1 MNSVHF
7 SFACK
12 KRLSLCP
19 EILYN
24 LLYAIHLFA
33 EREKLLIN
41 QPPVTIISPGMKVM
55 YLLLASFLFMM
66 LHDIHDKVI
75 E

>member
-1 MNSVHF
+1 MNLIHF
-7 SFACK
+7 AFACK
-12 KRLSLCP
+12 KRISLCP

-24 LLYAIHLFA
+24 LLYVIHLFA

-41 QPPVTIISPGMKVM
+41 QPPVTIISPGMKAM
-55 YLLLASFLFMM
+55 YLLLASFLFMVS
-66 LHDIHDKVI
+66 HDMHDTII